1 IELSGRETDAG
12 ALDGQRVTHGTP
24 DDFGRA
30 EHEAS
35 LLIRANPDT
44 RRRQRAIESLHQ
56 LVVRDAGLDEHGR
69 WRGPHAVDR
78 EREHF
83 LVARL
88 QRAQVQSGYREAL
101 LGGLGRT
108 VGELRIQAAARRGK
122 AIAPGSVEALQP
134 GVQWVQRGR
143 VANRES
149 VADLAV
155 KAAQLPG

>member
-1 IELSGRETDAG
+1 
-12 ALDGQRVTHGTP
+12 
-24 DDFGRA
+24 
-30 EHEAS
+30 
-35 LLIRANPDT
+35 
-44 RRRQRAIESLHQ
+44 
-56 LVVRDAGLDEHGR
+56 GR

-134 GVQWVQRGR
+134 GVQCVRRGR
-143 VANRES
+143 VANREP
-149 VADLAV
+149 VAELAV
-155 KAAQLPG
+155 QAAQLPGQIVEESEALLRAGELTVQLRVPAAQPGTRQRSRFDRGKCS